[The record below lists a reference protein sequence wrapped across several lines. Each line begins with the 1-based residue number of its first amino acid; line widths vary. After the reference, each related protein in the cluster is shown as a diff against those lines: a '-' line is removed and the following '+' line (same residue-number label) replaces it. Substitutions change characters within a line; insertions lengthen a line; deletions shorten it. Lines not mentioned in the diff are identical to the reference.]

1 MPIETSIETVR
12 LIFMMAFCEP
22 QDLKWVS
29 VSVGFRIIDG
39 FARIALFMNPS
50 IYLSIPVHL

>member
-1 MPIETSIETVR
+1 VPIETLIETVR

-29 VSVGFRIIDG
+29 VSVGFRIDDTG
-39 FARIALFMNPS
+39 RIALFMNPS
-50 IYLSIPVHL
+50 IYSSIPVHL